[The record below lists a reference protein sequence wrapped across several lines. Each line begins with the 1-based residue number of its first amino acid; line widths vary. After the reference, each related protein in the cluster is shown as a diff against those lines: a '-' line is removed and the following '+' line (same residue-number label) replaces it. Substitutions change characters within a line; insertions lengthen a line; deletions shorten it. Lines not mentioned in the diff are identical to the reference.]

1 MTFPRTTPPSAEQ
14 VTRALDGVQD
24 PEIHRP
30 ITELGMV
37 KNIDVAADGVV
48 LVEVWMTVAG

>member
-1 MTFPRTTPPSAEQ
+1 MSLPRTAPPSAQ
-14 VTRALDGVQD
+14 LVTQALDGVQD

-37 KNIDVAADGVV
+37 KKVSVGADGTV
-48 LVEVWMTVAG
+48 LVEV